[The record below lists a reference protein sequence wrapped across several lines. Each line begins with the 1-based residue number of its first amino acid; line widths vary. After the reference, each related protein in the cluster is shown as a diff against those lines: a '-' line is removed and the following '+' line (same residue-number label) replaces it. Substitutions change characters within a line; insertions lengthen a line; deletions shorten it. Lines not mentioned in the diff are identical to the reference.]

1 MLTRHKNVCL
11 SINGKQ
17 SVRLEKETI
26 EFRNYFKQ
34 IPAPFKI
41 CVDFQSNLE
50 SAESCE
56 GSYKK
61 ISRSHYL

>member
-1 MLTRHKNVCL
+1 MLTEHKNVCL

-61 ISRSHYL
+61 I